1 MRTPERGVGASDITS
16 SRSAHATVDLHTAGE
31 AQDGRVVV
39 SNEAQELTG
48 DGRKTSDSLS
58 GVSSGSAIAIQPIE
72 LERFDDYLL
81 LALIGHGGMAE
92 IYLALHEG
100 QNRFRKLVV
109 IKRMRTGM
117 RADPFVVQMFLD
129 EARLAA
135 RFNHPHVVQ
144 THEIGEIEGE
154 HFLAMEYMDG
164 QPLSKLLRR
173 LQDQKV
179 ALPYALAARIAA
191 DALDGLHYAHELTDY
206 DGTPLRLVHRDVSP
220 HNIFVTHDGVVKLL
234 DFGIAKS
241 DIQESQTRTGL
252 IKGKFAYIAP
262 EQARAESYDRRADL
276 WSMGVTLWELAAGRR
291 LFKGP
296 NEVATLQAAL
306 SAPIPRI
313 DEVRA
318 DVPEPI
324 QRVVD
329 HALQRDPDMRLGTAL
344 EMKEILEEWLSTQG
358 NAGSRHALRDLMKEA
373 FGAEMHAR
381 RSMIREIV
389 GRIQKDSAASETGRF
404 SALSVSSIVG
414 LPRTDGTPS
423 AVRPVLEEGPTRVAG
438 ARPVSSSPL
447 SAVPMDPRAPRS
459 ARTGAWLAVIAGLL
473 VMGAVGALVLAS
485 GPETGRDPDRAPTPT
500 TDEATSAEPHA
511 PRAESS
517 PTTMS
522 PTAGPVAATGTVP
535 ETGTVSA
542 TGETTTT
549 GVAAEGALPVAA
561 VERASPTTV
570 ESPISTSAPR
580 PRPQPRRPEPHGEP
594 VESAGEPVGAQ
605 PPTPPAPE
613 PVGAMGRLQLDA
625 APYAIVFLGSRRLGI
640 TPIDVELP
648 AGAHTLT
655 LRNPEQQ
662 LESTY
667 RVTIGADQVVTRR
680 VALE

>member
-1 MRTPERGVGASDITS
+1 MAPSELQDDP
-16 SRSAHATVDLHTAGE
+16 SADE
-31 AQDGRVVV
+31 
-39 SNEAQELTG
+39 
-48 DGRKTSDSLS
+48 RKTSDSLS
-58 GVSSGSAIAIQPIE
+58 GVSSASAIAIQPIA

-144 THEIGEIEGE
+144 THEIGEIGGE
-154 HFLAMEYMDG
+154 HFLAMEYLDG

-173 LQDQKV
+173 LQDKGI
-179 ALPYALAARIAA
+179 ALPLPLAARIAA

-220 HNIFVTHDGVVKLL
+220 HNVFVTHDGVVKLL

-313 DEVRA
+313 DEVRQR
-318 DVPEPI
+318 VPEPM

-329 HALQRDPDMRLGTAL
+329 HALQRDPDLRIGTAL
-344 EMKEILEEWLSTQG
+344 EMKEILEDWLSTQG
-358 NAGSRHALRDLMKEA
+358 VAGSRHALRDLMKEA

-381 RSMIREIV
+381 RTLIRDLV
-389 GRIQKDSAASETGRF
+389 GRIQKEASASETGRF
-404 SALSVSSIVG
+404 SAVSVSSIVG
-414 LPRTDGTPS
+414 LPRADGTPS
-423 AVRPVLEEGPTRVAG
+423 AVRPVLDEGATRVSG
-438 ARPVSSSPL
+438 G
-447 SAVPMDPRAPRS
+447 RAPS
-459 ARTGAWLAVIAGLL
+459 HTTTPSQPAALAASVTVAADTQALAPEARRGWLAVLAGAAAVVAVALAVVLL
-473 VMGAVGALVLAS
+473 RA
-485 GPETGRDPDRAPTPT
+485 GPEESPTRALRVDRSAPPAPP
-500 TDEATSAEPHA
+500 ATSAGVSLAEPAVAPPTIHA
-511 PRAESS
+511 TADVAVTTAPAVPDPPVTADAP
-517 PTTMS
+517 PTTTVAITPPS
-522 PTAGPVAATGTVP
+522 AARSRPLPRRGESRGDTPATPEPTETGAQSPAPSTPEPTAQAT
-535 ETGTVSA
+535 
-542 TGETTTT
+542 
-549 GVAAEGALPVAA
+549 
-561 VERASPTTV
+561 
-570 ESPISTSAPR
+570 
-580 PRPQPRRPEPHGEP
+580 
-594 VESAGEPVGAQ
+594 
-605 PPTPPAPE
+605 
-613 PVGAMGRLQLDA
+613 GRLQLDA
-625 APYAIVFLGSRRLGI
+625 APYAVVFLGARRLGI

-662 LESTY
+662 IETTY
-667 RVTIGADQVVTRR
+667 RVTIGADQVVSRR